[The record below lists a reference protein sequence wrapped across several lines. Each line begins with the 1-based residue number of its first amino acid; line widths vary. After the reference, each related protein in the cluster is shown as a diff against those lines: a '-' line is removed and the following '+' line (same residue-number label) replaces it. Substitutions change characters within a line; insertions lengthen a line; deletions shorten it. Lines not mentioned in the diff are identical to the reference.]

1 MNIYSLSRKQ
11 YTLIQLLNLLN
22 KHLHLICLDE
32 NMEIE
37 GSPGLC
43 KNVIIFIRATFLYL
57 FAPYEMKCIH
67 LTGFAKIKEEY
78 IFNEVYM
85 K

>member
-11 YTLIQLLNLLN
+11 YTFIQLLNLLN
-22 KHLHLICLDE
+22 KHLHLICPDE

-43 KNVIIFIRATFLYL
+43 ENAIIFIRAT
-57 FAPYEMKCIH
+57 
-67 LTGFAKIKEEY
+67 
-78 IFNEVYM
+78 
-85 K
+85 